1 MKKGGIGGGRT
12 VTGLKFEERI
22 YLLLGI
28 ARVPGYTVV
37 EDDIIYQ
44 NTKVAQS
51 LRKNK
56 LYVFL
61 ASQGI
66 DYRDYLS
73 KKLLPDD
80 AILVPS
86 TNTIYIIEMKFQ
98 STEGSVDEK
107 LQTCDFKKKHYIKL
121 LYTLNLNVEYIYILN
136 DWYEAPKY
144 RDVKQYILSVGCKYY
159 IEVLPFAEL
168 GLPMPVVEL

>member
-22 YLLLGI
+22 DLLLGI

-121 LYTLNLNVEYIYILN
+121 LSTLNLNVEYIYILN